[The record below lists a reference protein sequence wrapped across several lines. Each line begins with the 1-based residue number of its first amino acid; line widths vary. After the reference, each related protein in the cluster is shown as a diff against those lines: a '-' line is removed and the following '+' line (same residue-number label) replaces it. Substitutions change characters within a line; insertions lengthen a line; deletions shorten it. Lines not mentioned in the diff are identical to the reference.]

1 MNGIQR
7 DSNMRGPYKALI
19 AAMWLSPLYIAFR
32 YWQVWNQLPARMVTH
47 FGANGR
53 PNGWMTPQESLT
65 FSLVLSGM
73 VLLLFTAIL
82 AYASRRMHALNTT
95 GWALMGFFYV
105 IGAVITVICD
115 SVLRYNLSQ
124 SSVPVTVIGVAIF
137 LSIFIL
143 LVIFLRAQRGTVLPA
158 SEVIREETHAA
169 PGIALLLVVP
179 AVPMIASAVIV
190 PIVGIKLTLA
200 AAALALIGAA
210 AMAWDGFHYFFSPA
224 GVDIRTLG
232 FRLRSIH
239 AADILDYAV
248 DRWNPLRGYGIR
260 GIGARRAYVW
270 GNTGVRIEL
279 SDGEVF
285 IGHREPERIIHDLD
299 FVKQGGINTR

>member
-169 PGIALLLVVP
+169 PGIS
-179 AVPMIASAVIV
+179 SAARCSCCADDCLSCNCAHCGNKAYTRRRCAGLNWSSSHG
-190 PIVGIKLTLA
+190 VGWL
-200 AAALALIGAA
+200 
-210 AMAWDGFHYFFSPA
+210 
-224 GVDIRTLG
+224 
-232 FRLRSIH
+232 
-239 AADILDYAV
+239 
-248 DRWNPLRGYGIR
+248 
-260 GIGARRAYVW
+260 
-270 GNTGVRIEL
+270 
-279 SDGEVF
+279 
-285 IGHREPERIIHDLD
+285 
-299 FVKQGGINTR
+299 